1 MSAQNRSLLR
11 IFLLVN
17 TLLPGLVLRA
27 QSPPPPDH
35 PAVAST
41 PTCES
46 CPPPL
51 YTKKARKDKVEGTV
65 VLEVTITPD
74 GRATNIS
81 VKKSLRGDLD
91 TQAINAVAKWKFKP
105 ATLQDGKLV
114 AANCPIEINF
124 RLY

>member
-11 IFLLVN
+11 IFLLLNV
-17 TLLPGLVLRA
+17 LLPGLVLRA